1 MSFHLFISRISFEYD
16 GAVEPLFDELSLSF
30 PGGFTG
36 VVGANGCGKSTLL
49 KLLTGLLTPD
59 RGTVSASGPAVFCM
73 QEVFEPPDGAA
84 DLFTATDG
92 YAFRLCEISSSRRR
106 CSRVGRRFHSV
117 SAKSSRL
124 PRRCSNSRI
133 FCASTNLPIIWTPP
147 AANYCCANSPRFA
160 ASA

>member
-92 YAFRLCEISSSRRR
+92 YAFRLCE
-106 CSRVGRRFHSV
+106 
-117 SAKSSRL
+117 
-124 PRRCSNSRI
+124 
-133 FCASTNLPIIWTPP
+133 NLKLTPEML
-147 AANYCCANSPRFA
+147 ARWQTLSLG
-160 ASA
+160 

>member
-73 QEVFEPPDGAA
+73 QEVFEPPDGPQ
-84 DLFTATDG
+84 DLGGGIAGTVVQTDNFKIG
-92 YAFRLCEISSSRRR
+92 KCLRR
-106 CSRVGRRFHSV
+106 
-117 SAKSSRL
+117 
-124 PRRCSNSRI
+124 
-133 FCASTNLPIIWTPP
+133 
-147 AANYCCANSPRFA
+147 
-160 ASA
+160 